1 MSYNKH
7 LLPIHKFVSQLGFT
21 SSLLGLPGLGL
32 TLWAGFR
39 FSLCVLFSLDQEL
52 PRTTVR

>member
-52 PRTTVR
+52 PRTTGR